1 MSRTS
6 TRPARIYMGTRVTSG
21 DEQVQVGFDRPLS
34 AKRALND
41 DQLGRRGYAESAVKT
56 LARVSSST
64 GFVLSVEGPWGSGK
78 TSTLAMME
86 ALLGRQERSPVIVHF
101 NPWLVGDRDA
111 LLRQFLARLAA
122 AVKVTDHA
130 ADGKKVARELKA
142 YGKVFDL
149 VKLVPGAEPWA
160 SIVKSVI
167 ESTGESVDS
176 VASHKAPDLE
186 AKKEKVADA
195 LRHFSRSIVVF
206 IDDVDRLFPAE
217 VFEIIRIVKAV
228 GDFPNVG
235 YVLAWDPEY
244 VCDALKAANVPRAAS
259 YLDKVVQV
267 RLPLPAISTEAR
279 RKLIN
284 SELARLH
291 PDADHAHFPNAQD
304 RLGQLYFSGLRDL
317 LEQPR
322 DFVRVFNTVSVIEP
336 PLRGELVLADIVGL
350 SALMVKASSVYE
362 LMRKEPRWFVGL
374 LPEDHGLL
382 KKNEDLMEEG
392 ATQREEAFER
402 CDRPSAVRAL
412 VHRMFPLTARLDRK
426 FTLDRVVDVEGHIAA
441 PARML
446 VALQMHIS
454 GTDISYVLARRYLHY
469 PERRAEICQSLS
481 TQNCLEFLEGLGD
494 VIESTRAAGVEDVDR
509 LCLDLARLA
518 DSRPFSELSQDRTNL
533 SFRLHAEDVA
543 LRAMRTLVK
552 VAAPERATEIAE
564 TIVSDPYAVTVA
576 VQLFTDN
583 YLAERDRDAV
593 LRCPS
598 GARAKLSTVLSKNVL
613 AAAKEG
619 RLLNASNPGY
629 VLWRLSEFAAKRCP
643 EVFAALQS
651 IDPSLDG
658 FAMAI
663 LGSGSD
669 SVKGRYYSLPDDLGK
684 ITAYCSIDSLRQ
696 HAERR
701 LSDPAVQLPSRAAW
715 QSVLDGKKVYA
726 VDGSHTR
733 R

>member
-1 MSRTS
+1 MASD
-6 TRPARIYMGTRVTSG
+6 
-21 DEQVQVGFDRPLS
+21 DEQVQVGFDRPLR

-41 DQLGRRGYAESAVKT
+41 DQLGRRGYAESAVRA
-56 LARVSSST
+56 LSRVSSSS

-78 TSTLAMME
+78 TSTLAMVE
-86 ALLGRQERSPVIVHF
+86 ALLGKHEASPVIVHF

-111 LLRQFLARLAA
+111 LLRQFLAKIAA
-122 AVKVTDHA
+122 AVKLTDHA

-176 VASHKAPDLE
+176 VANYKTPDLE
-186 AKKEKVADA
+186 AKREKVADA

-217 VFEIIRIVKAV
+217 VFEVIRIVKAV
-228 GDFPNVG
+228 GDLPNVG

-244 VCDALKAANVPRAAS
+244 VCDALKAANVPRADS

-267 RLPLPAISTEAR
+267 RLPLPAISIEAR
-279 RKLIN
+279 GKLIN
-284 SELARLH
+284 AELARLH
-291 PDADHAHFPNAQD
+291 PDADQAHFPNAQD
-304 RLGQLYFSGLRDL
+304 RLSQLYFSGLRDL

-322 DFVRVFNTVSVIEP
+322 DFGRVFNTVSVIEP
-336 PLRGELVLADIVGL
+336 MLRGELVLADIIGL

-374 LPEDHGLL
+374 LPEDHTLL
-382 KKNEDLMEEG
+382 KKNRDLLNEG
-392 ATQREEAFER
+392 AAQREQAFER

-412 VHRMFPLTARLDRK
+412 IHRMFPLTARSDDK
-426 FTLDRVVDVEGHIAA
+426 FTTGRVVDVEGHIAA

-446 VALQMHIS
+446 VALQMHVS
-454 GTDISYVLARRYLHY
+454 GTDVSYVLARRYLLY
-469 PERRAEICQSLS
+469 SEKRAEICQSLS

-494 VIESTRAAGVEDVDR
+494 VIESTRGAGVDDIDR
-509 LCLDLARLA
+509 LCSDLARLA
-518 DSRPFSELSQDRTNL
+518 DLKPFSDLSQDRTGFF
-533 SFRLHAEDVA
+533 FRLQAEDVA
-543 LRAMRTLVK
+543 LRAIRSLVK
-552 VAAPERATEIAE
+552 VAAPERATVLAE
-564 TIVSDPYAVTVA
+564 TIVSDPYAITVA
-576 VQLFTDN
+576 VQLFTDS
-583 YLAERDRDAV
+583 YLAERDGDTV
-593 LRCPS
+593 LHCLS
-598 GARAKLSTVLSKNVL
+598 GARAKLATALSKNVL

-619 RLLNASNPGY
+619 RLLNTANPGY
-629 VLWRLSEFAAKRCP
+629 VLWRLTEVAVKRCP

-669 SVKGRYYSLPDDLGK
+669 SVKGRYYSLPDDQGK
-684 ITAYCSIDSLRQ
+684 ITAYCSIDSLKQ

-701 LSDPAVQLPSRAAW
+701 LSDPAVQFPCRAAW

-726 VDGSHTR
+726 VDGTHTR